1 MDKINPLVTIQLDK
15 ERHLKLTLGGMREYF
30 ELTGKDILSKGIN
43 LFELPPGDLQKLF
56 WVCLKHED
64 KELTEE
70 AVGELFD
77 AKNVVDS
84 SMLLLEAIKLSLPDS
99 IKSKEAKDTSPLG
112 KKTPPT
118 G

>member
-1 MDKINPLVTIQLDK
+1 MDKINPLVTIQVDK
-15 ERHLKLTLGGMREYF
+15 ERHLKLTLGAMREYV
-30 ELTGKDILSKGIN
+30 ELTGRDILAQGID
-43 LFELPPGDLQKLF
+43 LFKLPPADLQKLF

-77 AKNVVDS
+77 AKNILAAT
-84 SMLLLEAIKLSLPDS
+84 LLLFDAVKLSLPDS
-99 IKSKEAKDTSPLG
+99 IKPKEAKDTSPLV